1 MRKKKQTTT
10 LVDKLLG
17 KKGPVV
23 LTRAELQQLQAAF
36 LDLGQD
42 NLQLRRAMS
51 GIAEALTRHNLQV
64 TYTKNPD
71 GSVSFDLENAPSP
84 PVGDAHVTVN

>member
-36 LDLGQD
+36 LDLGQS

-51 GIAEALTRHNLQV
+51 GIAEALTRHNLQ
-64 TYTKNPD
+64 
-71 GSVSFDLENAPSP
+71 A
-84 PVGDAHVTVN
+84 